1 MRRRAVIGTGLGLLL
16 APGLAVAQTPSFE
29 LEPLSGANE
38 IVAWF
43 VKLNADFDQ
52 IVVLQERK
60 QLTRAL
66 DRLRVRLYQ
75 LEMGTRDLRDA
86 IPLGLPP
93 EPVLKHLDGLV
104 VDLFTDLQA
113 LQGAVRA
120 LGADLRR
127 TDEAQGVE
135 NRLGTGLDTRRRVL
149 TAMAQS
155 LTQARQGVWKPA
167 QMTATLNAGI
177 DAVYQ
182 AQIAVIDFLRR
193 LDRSAA

>member
-1 MRRRAVIGTGLGLLL
+1 MIGTGLGLLL
-16 APGLAVAQTPSFE
+16 SPGLCLAQTPSFD
-29 LEPLSGANE
+29 LDPLGGANE

-60 QLTRAL
+60 QLARAL
-66 DRLRVRLYQ
+66 DRLRVRLYD
-75 LEMGTRDLRDA
+75 LETGTRDLRDA
-86 IPLGLPP
+86 IPPGLPP
-93 EPVLKHLDGLV
+93 EAVLKQLDGLV

-155 LTQARQGVWKPA
+155 LGQARQGVWKPA

-182 AQIAVIDFLRR
+182 AQIAVIGFLRR
-193 LDRSAA
+193 LDKSVT